1 MWPTTTTAASTSKSS
16 AFHSPEDRLADA
28 RLRISVEPP
37 IVPSGPLDQ
46 RRFHLSEQE
55 IRKAAK
61 AALKKADRFWRLAEK
76 APSEN
81 YREHHIKQ
89 AKDASTVSAEKTRQ
103 ANEIRARGA

>member
-1 MWPTTTTAASTSKSS
+1 MAMNPKSNDLEAA
-16 AFHSPEDRLADA
+16 PEHP
-28 RLRISVEPP
+28 SEP
-37 IVPSGPLDQ
+37 Q
-46 RRFHLSEQE
+46 

-81 YREHHIKQ
+81 NREHHMKQ

-103 ANEIRARGA
+103 ANGIRARGA